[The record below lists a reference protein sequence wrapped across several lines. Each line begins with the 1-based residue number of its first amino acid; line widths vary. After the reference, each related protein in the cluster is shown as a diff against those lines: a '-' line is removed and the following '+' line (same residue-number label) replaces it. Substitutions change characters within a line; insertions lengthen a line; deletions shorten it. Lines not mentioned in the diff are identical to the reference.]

1 MGYGHRTKRS
11 GANWTARGRSRRV
24 ELLYRRH
31 VRRIT
36 TYVATRSSRA
46 DDVADLV
53 AATFVAAF
61 ESRATYDPARG
72 EVVAWLIGIARHLSV
87 DQLRQALREH
97 DALVQVA
104 GDRVLARD
112 EIAELE
118 ARIDAVREAAELSGL
133 LARLHARD
141 REPLLLVGVVGL
153 DYAQAAQAL
162 GISRATFRVRL
173 LRARRALA
181 RARTRADG
189 SQDRTRE
196 AAEATT

>member
-1 MGYGHRTKRS
+1 MGGELSDRELI
-11 GANWTARGRSRRV
+11 GCIGNDPDAL

-36 TYVATRSSRA
+36 TYVATRSSRP

-53 AATFVAAF
+53 AATFVVAF
-61 ESRATYDPARG
+61 ESRAAYDPARG
-72 EVVAWLIGIARHLSV
+72 EVIAWLIGIARHLSA
-87 DQLRQALREH
+87 DQLRQALRER
-97 DALVQVA
+97 DALAQVA
-104 GDRVLARD
+104 GHRALGDD

-118 ARIDAVREAAELSGL
+118 TQIDAVREAAELSRR

-141 REPLLLVGVVGL
+141 REPLLLIGVVGL
-153 DYAQAAQAL
+153 DHAQAAQAL

-181 RARTRADG
+181 KTRAHANG
-189 SQDRTRE
+189 SRDRTRE
-196 AAEATT
+196 AAEART